1 MRPPF
6 VARCSTTY
14 NIEVGAGLGPL
25 AGKIWRV
32 GLMGASSTPQT
43 LLQFLAA
50 CEGALATHGHRVP
63 EGAGVAAASA
73 SLRSALVTGRLLV
86 AGLGPRVSSAGGQRV
101 ASSSQLSERPN
112 LPWQFTVVG
121 RPANAPSCARE
132 SRRSGELVGRDPLLR
147 RPLRI
152 LTGVAGVGFG
162 VVSYVYLMLPDVRP
176 LATVNPTSTAF
187 MRLREREADAE
198 GLKSKTC
205 YRWVPY
211 SRISPNLKRAV
222 LVAEDS
228 AFWDHEGIDVEEI
241 RRAIHDGLAKGQA
254 PRGASTITQQLAKN
268 LYLSPSYD
276 PLRKIKELIIA
287 RRLEA
292 ALSKARIFEI
302 YLNVIEWG
310 DRVWGAEAAARAYFG
325 VPAASL
331 SRQQSAL
338 LAGAIVNPRLLTPAR
353 PTRRLLRRQRIIL
366 ARMGSGDQPAPHV
379 ASTPDLE
386 SDAEAEPAPPTRFP
400 QSVDEEE
407 AEQGGGEA
415 EVPAESAPDTSV
427 EQSPPA

>member
-1 MRPPF
+1 M
-6 VARCSTTY
+6 
-14 NIEVGAGLGPL
+14 
-25 AGKIWRV
+25 
-32 GLMGASSTPQT
+32 
-43 LLQFLAA
+43 AA
-50 CEGALATHGHRVP
+50 IRFP
-63 EGAGVAAASA
+63 
-73 SLRSALVTGRLLV
+73 
-86 AGLGPRVSSAGGQRV
+86 
-101 ASSSQLSERPN
+101 
-112 LPWQFTVVG
+112 
-121 RPANAPSCARE
+121 
-132 SRRSGELVGRDPLLR
+132 R

-162 VVSYVYLMLPDVRP
+162 LVSYVYLMLPDVRP

-187 MRLREREADAE
+187 MRLREREAEAE
-198 GLKSKTC
+198 GLKSNSV

-211 SRISPNLKRAV
+211 SRISPSLKRAV

-241 RRAIHDGLAKGQA
+241 RRAVHDGLAKGQA

-276 PLRKIKELIIA
+276 PLRKLKELIIA

-292 ALSKARIFEI
+292 ALSKTRIFEI

-310 DRVWGAEAAARAYFG
+310 DRVWGAEAAARTYFG

-400 QSVDEEE
+400 RSVDEEE

>member
-1 MRPPF
+1 
-6 VARCSTTY
+6 V
-14 NIEVGAGLGPL
+14 
-25 AGKIWRV
+25 
-32 GLMGASSTPQT
+32 TPIR
-43 LLQFLAA
+43 F
-50 CEGALATHGHRVP
+50 
-63 EGAGVAAASA
+63 S
-73 SLRSALVTGRLLV
+73 
-86 AGLGPRVSSAGGQRV
+86 
-101 ASSSQLSERPN
+101 
-112 LPWQFTVVG
+112 
-121 RPANAPSCARE
+121 
-132 SRRSGELVGRDPLLR
+132 R

-162 VVSYVYLMLPDVRP
+162 LVSYVYLMLPDVRP

-187 MRLREREADAE
+187 MRMREREAEAE
-198 GLKSKTC
+198 GLKPKYA
-205 YRWVPY
+205 YRFVSY

-241 RRAIHDGLAKGQA
+241 RRAIHDGFARGQA

-287 RRLEA
+287 RRLEV
-292 ALSKARIFEI
+292 ALSKTRILEL

-310 DRVWGAEAAARAYFG
+310 DRVWGAEAAARTYFG
-325 VPAASL
+325 TTAASL

-366 ARMGSGDQPAPHV
+366 ARMGSGDQAAPRV
-379 ASTPDLE
+379 AATPDLE
-386 SDAEAEPAPPTRFP
+386 SDTEPEPAPPSRFP
-400 QSVDEEE
+400 LSVDEED
-407 AEQGGGEA
+407 AQQGGGDA
-415 EVPAESAPDTSV
+415 EVPAESAPEPPA

>member
-1 MRPPF
+1 
-6 VARCSTTY
+6 
-14 NIEVGAGLGPL
+14 
-25 AGKIWRV
+25 
-32 GLMGASSTPQT
+32 
-43 LLQFLAA
+43 
-50 CEGALATHGHRVP
+50 
-63 EGAGVAAASA
+63 
-73 SLRSALVTGRLLV
+73 
-86 AGLGPRVSSAGGQRV
+86 
-101 ASSSQLSERPN
+101 
-112 LPWQFTVVG
+112 
-121 RPANAPSCARE
+121 
-132 SRRSGELVGRDPLLR
+132 
-147 RPLRI
+147 
-152 LTGVAGVGFG
+152 
-162 VVSYVYLMLPDVRP
+162 MLPDVRP
-176 LATVNPTSTAF
+176 LTTVNPTSTAF
-187 MRLREREADAE
+187 MRMREREADAE
-198 GLKSKTC
+198 GLKSKSV

-211 SRISPNLKRAV
+211 SRISPSLKRAV

-241 RRAIHDGLAKGQA
+241 RRSIHDGLAKGQA

-276 PLRKIKELIIA
+276 PLRKLKELIIA

-310 DRVWGAEAAARAYFG
+310 DRVWGAEAAARTYFG

-386 SDAEAEPAPPTRFP
+386 SDAEAEPAAPTRFQ

>member
-1 MRPPF
+1 M
-6 VARCSTTY
+6 
-14 NIEVGAGLGPL
+14 
-25 AGKIWRV
+25 
-32 GLMGASSTPQT
+32 
-43 LLQFLAA
+43 AA
-50 CEGALATHGHRVP
+50 IRF
-63 EGAGVAAASA
+63 S
-73 SLRSALVTGRLLV
+73 
-86 AGLGPRVSSAGGQRV
+86 
-101 ASSSQLSERPN
+101 
-112 LPWQFTVVG
+112 
-121 RPANAPSCARE
+121 
-132 SRRSGELVGRDPLLR
+132 R

-198 GLKSKTC
+198 GLKSKYV

-287 RRLEA
+287 RRLEV

-310 DRVWGAEAAARAYFG
+310 DRVWGAEAAAGAYFG

-353 PTRRLLRRQRIIL
+353 PTRRLLRRQHIIL

-386 SDAEAEPAPPTRFP
+386 SDAEAEPVAPTRFQ

>member
-1 MRPPF
+1 M
-6 VARCSTTY
+6 
-14 NIEVGAGLGPL
+14 
-25 AGKIWRV
+25 
-32 GLMGASSTPQT
+32 TPIR
-43 LLQFLAA
+43 F
-50 CEGALATHGHRVP
+50 
-63 EGAGVAAASA
+63 S
-73 SLRSALVTGRLLV
+73 
-86 AGLGPRVSSAGGQRV
+86 
-101 ASSSQLSERPN
+101 
-112 LPWQFTVVG
+112 
-121 RPANAPSCARE
+121 
-132 SRRSGELVGRDPLLR
+132 R

-162 VVSYVYLMLPDVRP
+162 LVSYVYLMLPDVRP

-198 GLKSKTC
+198 GLKSKYV

-254 PRGASTITQQLAKN
+254 PRGASTVTQQLAKN

-276 PLRKIKELIIA
+276 PLRKLKELIIA

-292 ALSKARIFEI
+292 ALSKTRIFEI

-310 DRVWGAEAAARAYFG
+310 DRVWGAEAAARTYFG
-325 VPAASL
+325 VAAASL

-338 LAGAIVNPRLLTPAR
+338 LAGAIVNPRLLTPAL

-386 SDAEAEPAPPTRFP
+386 SDAEAEPAAPTRF
-400 QSVDEEE
+400 QRSVDEEE
-407 AEQGGGEA
+407 AGQGGGGA

>member
-1 MRPPF
+1 M
-6 VARCSTTY
+6 
-14 NIEVGAGLGPL
+14 
-25 AGKIWRV
+25 
-32 GLMGASSTPQT
+32 
-43 LLQFLAA
+43 AA
-50 CEGALATHGHRVP
+50 IRF
-63 EGAGVAAASA
+63 S
-73 SLRSALVTGRLLV
+73 
-86 AGLGPRVSSAGGQRV
+86 
-101 ASSSQLSERPN
+101 
-112 LPWQFTVVG
+112 
-121 RPANAPSCARE
+121 
-132 SRRSGELVGRDPLLR
+132 R

-162 VVSYVYLMLPDVRP
+162 LVSYVYLMLPDVRP
-176 LATVNPTSTAF
+176 LATANPTSTAF
-187 MRLREREADAE
+187 MRLREREGQAE
-198 GLKSKTC
+198 GLKSKYV

-241 RRAIHDGLAKGQA
+241 RRAIHDGFAKGQA

-276 PLRKIKELIIA
+276 PLRKLKELIIA

-310 DRVWGAEAAARAYFG
+310 DRVWGAEAAARTYFD

-386 SDAEAEPAPPTRFP
+386 SDAEAEPASPTRFP

-415 EVPAESAPDTSV
+415 DVPAESAPDTSV

>member
-1 MRPPF
+1 M
-6 VARCSTTY
+6 
-14 NIEVGAGLGPL
+14 
-25 AGKIWRV
+25 
-32 GLMGASSTPQT
+32 
-43 LLQFLAA
+43 AA
-50 CEGALATHGHRVP
+50 IRF
-63 EGAGVAAASA
+63 S
-73 SLRSALVTGRLLV
+73 
-86 AGLGPRVSSAGGQRV
+86 
-101 ASSSQLSERPN
+101 
-112 LPWQFTVVG
+112 
-121 RPANAPSCARE
+121 
-132 SRRSGELVGRDPLLR
+132 R

-162 VVSYVYLMLPDVRP
+162 LVSYVYLMLPDVRP

-198 GLKSKTC
+198 GLKSKYV

-287 RRLEA
+287 RRLEV

-407 AEQGGGEA
+407 AEQDGGEA

>member
-1 MRPPF
+1 
-6 VARCSTTY
+6 V
-14 NIEVGAGLGPL
+14 
-25 AGKIWRV
+25 
-32 GLMGASSTPQT
+32 
-43 LLQFLAA
+43 
-50 CEGALATHGHRVP
+50 
-63 EGAGVAAASA
+63 
-73 SLRSALVTGRLLV
+73 ALVSL
-86 AGLGPRVSSAGGQRV
+86 A
-101 ASSSQLSERPN
+101 
-112 LPWQFTVVG
+112 
-121 RPANAPSCARE
+121 
-132 SRRSGELVGRDPLLR
+132 R

-162 VVSYVYLMLPDVRP
+162 IVSYVYLMLPDVRP

-187 MRLREREADAE
+187 MRLRQREAEAD
-198 GLKSKTC
+198 GLKPRSV

-241 RRAIHDGLAKGQA
+241 RRSIHDSVAKRQA

-276 PLRKIKELIIA
+276 PLRKLKELIIA
-287 RRLEA
+287 RRLEV
-292 ALSKARIFEI
+292 ALPKTRIFEI

-310 DRVWGAEAAARAYFG
+310 DRVWGAEGAARTYFG
-325 VPAASL
+325 ISAASL

-366 ARMGSGDQPAPHV
+366 ARMGGGERLAPRV
-379 ASTPDLE
+379 ATTPDLE
-386 SDAEAEPAPPTRFP
+386 SDTEPEPAPAPRFP
-400 QSVDEEE
+400 LSVDEEDARE
-407 AEQGGGEA
+407 GGGAADAPAEPVPEPPAEQ
-415 EVPAESAPDTSV
+415 T
-427 EQSPPA
+427 PPA

>member
-1 MRPPF
+1 MTAIRF
-6 VARCSTTY
+6 S
-14 NIEVGAGLGPL
+14 
-25 AGKIWRV
+25 
-32 GLMGASSTPQT
+32 
-43 LLQFLAA
+43 
-50 CEGALATHGHRVP
+50 
-63 EGAGVAAASA
+63 
-73 SLRSALVTGRLLV
+73 
-86 AGLGPRVSSAGGQRV
+86 
-101 ASSSQLSERPN
+101 
-112 LPWQFTVVG
+112 
-121 RPANAPSCARE
+121 
-132 SRRSGELVGRDPLLR
+132 R

-162 VVSYVYLMLPDVRP
+162 LVSYVYLMLPDVRP

-187 MRLREREADAE
+187 MRLREREGHAE
-198 GLKSKTC
+198 GLKSKYV

-287 RRLEA
+287 RRLEV

-310 DRVWGAEAAARAYFG
+310 DRVWGAEAAAGAYFG

-400 QSVDEEE
+400 RSVDEEE